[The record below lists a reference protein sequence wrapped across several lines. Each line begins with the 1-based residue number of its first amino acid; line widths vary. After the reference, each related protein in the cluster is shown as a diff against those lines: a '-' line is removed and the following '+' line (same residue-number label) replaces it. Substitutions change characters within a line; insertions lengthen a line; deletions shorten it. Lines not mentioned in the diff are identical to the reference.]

1 MCKFTKN
8 HLWIWQI
15 GRFFIINRF
24 CPKACVVIGYAI
36 SDVSLRLSG
45 RIFLWEKYFLYYLC
59 ALKMNKPYT
68 MNRKQILCISLL
80 AFSLCACQDDDTAD
94 ILDAFGT
101 PPALTK
107 MTAQEFLDQGE
118 QMFEDGESVD
128 EIVSADRAFYVNN
141 PFNVSMADGKLR
153 LFNGMAHDFKEVSL
167 WLTMPHLRDT
177 IQLMQFEEVPGFY
190 NIKLDSPLKMGEVV
204 YASKSGKPVRVNN
217 LALLSPDQY
226 ELLLSC
232 NDSVFDMLKTIKMK
246 TRIQMGK
253 YGSGNWGVMT
263 ANAARYYATSAV
275 NMAFLAAGIGLT
287 ALITAVLLLVT
298 ACPPFSNWGF
308 LIAERL
314 CHGKWQDK
322 RDKMK
327 AQIDSMQE
335 ESLRLLKHSPRT
347 AGGIFLCDFAKLTC
361 WYLVPW
367 FVLSADLPVSLW
379 EIVCITAAAQMLA
392 GVIPTPAGLGSLEF
406 VFLMFSTKIVGAAEA
421 GAAMILLRCAVNIIP
436 LVPGALLALTDRR
449 KKKGSREC
457 PAE

>member
-1 MCKFTKN
+1 
-8 HLWIWQI
+8 
-15 GRFFIINRF
+15 
-24 CPKACVVIGYAI
+24 
-36 SDVSLRLSG
+36 
-45 RIFLWEKYFLYYLC
+45 
-59 ALKMNKPYT
+59 
-68 MNRKQILCISLL
+68 
-80 AFSLCACQDDDTAD
+80 
-94 ILDAFGT
+94 
-101 PPALTK
+101 

-153 LFNGMAHDFKEVSL
+153 LFNSMAHDFKEVSL

-275 NMAFLAAGIGLT
+275 NMAVMFSSEIFRDSLMNYKGSIHNDAGKEIDREGL
-287 ALITAVLLLVT
+287 LNSILNKQSLVFGVVT
-298 ACPPFSNWGF
+298 GS
-308 LIAERL
+308 
-314 CHGKWQDK
+314 
-322 RDKMK
+322 
-327 AQIDSMQE
+327 
-335 ESLRLLKHSPRT
+335 
-347 AGGIFLCDFAKLTC
+347 GI
-361 WYLVPW
+361 
-367 FVLSADLPVSLW
+367 
-379 EIVCITAAAQMLA
+379 
-392 GVIPTPAGLGSLEF
+392 AGLG
-406 VFLMFSTKIVGAAEA
+406 G
-421 GAAMILLRCAVNIIP
+421 
-436 LVPGALLALTDRR
+436 
-449 KKKGSREC
+449 GSFGI
-457 PAE
+457 A

>member
-1 MCKFTKN
+1 
-8 HLWIWQI
+8 
-15 GRFFIINRF
+15 
-24 CPKACVVIGYAI
+24 
-36 SDVSLRLSG
+36 
-45 RIFLWEKYFLYYLC
+45 
-59 ALKMNKPYT
+59 
-68 MNRKQILCISLL
+68 
-80 AFSLCACQDDDTAD
+80 
-94 ILDAFGT
+94 
-101 PPALTK
+101 

-275 NMAFLAAGIGLT
+275 NMAVMFSSEIFRDSLMNYKGSIHNDAGKEIDREGL
-287 ALITAVLLLVT
+287 LNSILNKQSLV
-298 ACPPFSNWGF
+298 SEW
-308 LIAERL
+308 
-314 CHGKWQDK
+314 
-322 RDKMK
+322 
-327 AQIDSMQE
+327 
-335 ESLRLLKHSPRT
+335 
-347 AGGIFLCDFAKLTC
+347 
-361 WYLVPW
+361 
-367 FVLSADLPVSLW
+367 LPV
-379 EIVCITAAAQMLA
+379 
-392 GVIPTPAGLGSLEF
+392 
-406 VFLMFSTKIVGAAEA
+406 
-421 GAAMILLRCAVNIIP
+421 
-436 LVPGALLALTDRR
+436 PGYRR
-449 KKKGSREC
+449 ARWRKCFGI
-457 PAE
+457 A

>member
-263 ANAARYYATSAV
+263 ANAARYYATSVV
-275 NMAFLAAGIGLT
+275 NMAVMFSSEIFRDSLMNYKGSIHNDAGKEIDREGL
-287 ALITAVLLLVT
+287 LNSILNKQSLVFGVVT
-298 ACPPFSNWGF
+298 GS
-308 LIAERL
+308 
-314 CHGKWQDK
+314 
-322 RDKMK
+322 
-327 AQIDSMQE
+327 
-335 ESLRLLKHSPRT
+335 
-347 AGGIFLCDFAKLTC
+347 GI
-361 WYLVPW
+361 
-367 FVLSADLPVSLW
+367 
-379 EIVCITAAAQMLA
+379 
-392 GVIPTPAGLGSLEF
+392 AGLGGGNALGLREEYLAGFFYQNRVAIDCNWVLHVWIHELGHCLGYGHSSSLCYGSVPDE
-406 VFLMFSTKIVGAAEA
+406 IVPKVYRY
-421 GAAMILLRCAVNIIP
+421 MMKHRMLPYIINP
-436 LVPGALLALTDRR
+436 FKSYNDYNPGINDADNPDIEL
-449 KKKGSREC
+449 
-457 PAE
+457 